1 MKPPQLVVD
10 NLSKRFGDLVALD
23 RVNLN
28 IEKGAFVSLVGPSGC
43 GKTTL
48 LRIIDGL
55 DFPDEGS
62 CLLNGELISGPGSN
76 RGFVFQADCLLP
88 WRNIWQNVKIGQEV
102 IRKRTPQDD
111 AQCQALIDLVGL
123 AGFEKYYPWQI
134 SGGMRQ
140 RANLARALAI
150 DPDLLLMDEPFSAL
164 DAQTREIMQ
173 TELMRI
179 WTVGQKTV
187 LFVTHQIDEAV
198 YLSDYV
204 VVLGRRPGRIREIV
218 TIDLERPRPLKIK
231 RSPEFG
237 AYVDKIW
244 GLIENEVR
252 DSLAEELESKNLS
265 NS

>member
-1 MKPPQLVVD
+1 MKSSHLVVE
-10 NLSKRFGDLVALD
+10 SITKRFGDLVALD
-23 RVNLN
+23 RVSLN
-28 IEKGAFVSLVGPSGC
+28 IEEGSFVSLVGPSGC

-55 DFPDEGS
+55 DFPDEGK
-62 CLLNGELISGPGSN
+62 CVLNEKLITGPGSN
-76 RGFVFQADCLLP
+76 RGFVFQGDSLLP
-88 WRNIWQNVKIGQEV
+88 WRNIWQNVKIGQEI
-102 IRKRTPQDD
+102 IRKRTTQDD
-111 AQCQALIDLVGL
+111 AHCQALIDLVGL
-123 AGFEKYYPWQI
+123 NGFEKYYPWQI

-150 DPDLLLMDEPFSAL
+150 DPDVLLMDEPFSAL

-179 WTVGQKTV
+179 WSVGKKTV

-252 DSLAEELESKNLS
+252 DSLAEELDRKKLPAS
-265 NS
+265 